1 MAPRAAGTDAGRL
14 RAASLQVRL
23 RRSDCAADRL
33 SSCLGIARG
42 GRRLVQGFAADRV
55 CAAPAAG
62 ALRAVRRRLPRT
74 AAAAAR
80 AGAAIFLS
88 VQTDP
93 LLGPALRLTRTRTR
107 RRRASTR

>member
-14 RAASLQVRL
+14 RAASLYVRL

-33 SSCLGIARG
+33 SSCLGIARCS
-42 GRRLVQGFAADRV
+42 RRLVQGFAADRV

-62 ALRAVRRRLPRT
+62 AVRAVRRRLPG
-74 AAAAAR
+74 AAAAATQS
-80 AGAAIFLS
+80 GAAVFLS

-93 LLGPALRLTRTRTR
+93 LLGPALRLTRTRPT
-107 RRRASTR
+107 RRRASAP